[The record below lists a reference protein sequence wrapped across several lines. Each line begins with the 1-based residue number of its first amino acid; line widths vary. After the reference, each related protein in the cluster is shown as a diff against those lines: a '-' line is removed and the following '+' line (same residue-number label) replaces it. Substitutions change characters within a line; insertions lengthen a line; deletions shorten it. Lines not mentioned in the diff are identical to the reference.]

1 MIIGEFVCLIFT
13 NNFNSK
19 LRELTYR
26 HFSCG
31 NSSGALNVPNHENFF
46 HEYPSPYA
54 SLCM

>member
-1 MIIGEFVCLIFT
+1 MIIGEVFYLIFT

-19 LRELTYR
+19 LRELTHR

-31 NSSGALNVPNHENFF
+31 NSSGALNVPNHENSF

-54 SLCM
+54 FLCV